1 MNRQTSN
8 WMELFLIKL
17 EVAMLDAGI
26 KRIVRMGVRASMLRA
41 MS

>member
-1 MNRQTSN
+1 MNTD
-8 WMELFLIKL
+8 WMELFLSRL

-26 KRIVRMGVRASMLRA
+26 KRIVRLGVRASMLRA